1 VSARPLTASILCLA
15 ASVVLG
21 AQSVG
26 PARPE
31 KSTAPESF
39 RINGQVLDT
48 PGGVAASMTLQ
59 IDAYTPDDR
68 NQTIVGTLKAGDNAA
83 FLEVLRKSPVV
94 GSLKMGD
101 RSVPIRWARS
111 QPQQNGNRRVAVMTE
126 SPVFFFGA
134 GAVDAKPTAGYDVG
148 VLEFTID
155 SVGMGKGTMAA
166 AAKVKPGGP
175 TGIQIDDY
183 SGKRIELTTVTRNAK

>member
-1 VSARPLTASILCLA
+1 MSARLLTASILCLA
-15 ASVVLG
+15 VSVVLA
-21 AQSVG
+21 AQST
-26 PARPE
+26 

-48 PGGVAASMTLQ
+48 PGGVAASMTVQ

-68 NQTIVGTLKAGDNAA
+68 HQTIVNALKAGDNAA
-83 FLEVLRKSPVV
+83 FLDVLRKSPVV
-94 GSLKMGD
+94 GSLRMGD

-111 QPQQNGNRRVAVMTE
+111 QAQQNGNRRVAVMTE

>member
-1 VSARPLTASILCLA
+1 VSARLLTASILCLA
-15 ASVVLG
+15 VSVVLA
-21 AQSVG
+21 AQST
-26 PARPE
+26 

-48 PGGVAASMTLQ
+48 PGGVAASMTVQ

-68 NQTIVGTLKAGDNAA
+68 HQTIVNALKAGDNAA
-83 FLEVLRKSPVV
+83 FLDVLRKSPVV
-94 GSLKMGD
+94 GSLRMGD

-111 QPQQNGNRRVAVMTE
+111 QAQQNGNRRVAVMTE

>member
-1 VSARPLTASILCLA
+1 VSARSLTASILCLA
-15 ASVVLG
+15 ASIALG
-21 AQSVG
+21 AQS
-26 PARPE
+26 A

-39 RINGQVLDT
+39 RINGQVTDT
-48 PGGVAASMTLQ
+48 PGGVAASMALQ
-59 IDAYTPDDR
+59 IDSYTPDDR
-68 NQTIVGTLKAGDNAA
+68 HQTIVTALKAGDNAA
-83 FLEVLRKSPVV
+83 FLDVLRRSPVV

-111 QPQQNGNRRVAVMTE
+111 QPQPNGKRRVAVMTE

-134 GAVDAKPTAGYDVG
+134 GAADAKPTAGYDVG